1 MEHAKHP
8 LAPQVA
14 IAADPAVPESLTE
27 DLTQVFRDRGIT
39 AAVGRFDATREAA
52 LLSHWAARQENAGAR
67 VHVALCPPP
76 GLLATLLC
84 ACTRRP
90 VVLMPFTGGCA
101 GEPFV
106 SVAPVAMV
114 TPDAPGNVVILVE
127 RMLDMPPVAQAGKP
141 GADPAEPPAAAR
153 REAARREAART
164 EDCAWVD
171 ELARNFRPRLPRKT
185 APRAIPP
192 RRPPLDYS
200 PALRAVLSA
209 AREIAG
215 VYSGG
220 AIHAVH
226 LLAGILDS
234 PDCAARAAIERA
246 GGRLDRIAAAL
257 TKSFPESKAS
267 GVSGAL
273 ATDAAAVLSAAKER
287 ARAAGRAC
295 MTTLD
300 FLAALMAQRGSEAA
314 KALRAGLPSLK
325 RLSTAMDDPALPDET
340 EPLRR
345 QTGPIGRP
353 VEERRPT
360 ADRAPSVSIPGAP
373 PPRESPVESP
383 VAPSCA
389 PPASAAAREPLT
401 PAPEKPRS
409 GPSVARKTI
418 TLPCNPDDPSLEVV
432 EAACEV
438 LLEGG
443 LVVLPCDTMLGL
455 AADATNPAAVGALRA
470 AAGVEPGRPVGVL
483 IHSTAVLRHL
493 TGTVTRQVESLLE
506 DLWPGPLTVVFPRRA
521 GVLTAVAPG
530 PSLGVRVP
538 ADYLSLAILS
548 MLGRP
553 LAVARLGSAEQASE
567 AAGMILDT
575 GRAPAEVT
583 TTVLSV
589 VEVPHRIIREGA
601 VERSRIEAALGVRL
615 AD

>member
-1 MEHAKHP
+1 MEHAKQP

-27 DLTQVFRDRGIT
+27 DLRQVFRDRGIT
-39 AAVGRFDATREAA
+39 VVVGRFDATREAV
-52 LLSHWAARQENAGAR
+52 LLSHWATRQENAGAR

-90 VVLMPFTGGCA
+90 VVLMPVTGGCA

-127 RMLDMPPVAQAGKP
+127 RMLDMPPFAQGGKP
-141 GADPAEPPAAAR
+141 AVAPAEPPAAAT
-153 REAARREAART
+153 REAART
-164 EDCAWVD
+164 EDCAWVE

-185 APRAIPP
+185 VPRAIPP

-257 TKSFPESKAS
+257 TKCFPESEAS

-273 ATDAAAVLSAAKER
+273 ATDAAAILSAAKER
-287 ARAAGRAC
+287 ARAAGRVC

-300 FLAALMAQRGSEAA
+300 FLAALMAPRGSEAT

-360 ADRAPSVSIPGAP
+360 ADRAPAVSIPGAP
-373 PPRESPVESP
+373 PPRESPVEDH

-389 PPASAAAREPLT
+389 SPASAAAREPLT
-401 PAPEKPRS
+401 PAPEIPRS
-409 GPSVARKTI
+409 GPFVARKTI

-521 GVLTAVAPG
+521 GVLDAVAPG

-553 LAVARLGSAEQASE
+553 LAVARLGSAEQAPA
-567 AAGMILDT
+567 AAGIILDT

-601 VERSRIEAALGVRL
+601 VERSRIEAALGARL